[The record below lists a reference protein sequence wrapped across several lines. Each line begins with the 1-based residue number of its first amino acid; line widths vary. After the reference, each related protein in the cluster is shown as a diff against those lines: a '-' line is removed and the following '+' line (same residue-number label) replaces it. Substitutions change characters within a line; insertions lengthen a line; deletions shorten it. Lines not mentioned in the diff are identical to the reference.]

1 MVQFS
6 RQSLL
11 TAMCTVFLL
20 DMAFLFGGPAFTDF
34 PVSNTDWFYSEF
46 EMEESE
52 EVGEEDTL
60 IQDAEFSIEISLT
73 SSRVHHSVIIA
84 QEWDRYERHDSR
96 GPPVAC

>member
-1 MVQFS
+1 MV
-6 RQSLL
+6 
-11 TAMCTVFLL
+11 
-20 DMAFLFGGPAFTDF
+20 FLFGGPAFSDF

-84 QEWDRYERHDSR
+84 PEWDRYERHDTR